1 MRAKISNFHI
11 DMYIC
16 WSPDLGSTPF
26 QPSKLPLL
34 GNFLEEKCG
43 WPSYFSGGGL
53 GGKLHS
59 SCAWTNQSAPS
70 IPFEGAIPKSGVG
83 ALRARQKC
91 WIPRC
96 GGGASFCYPKS
107 GTLFNGVSAQV
118 NQSVIQFCS
127 IQKSILLSLFIWNM
141 EHVLGCFT
149 CLIWSLLHG
158 AVMGIKGGINTCI
171 NLMVNQLFNLCNL

>member
-1 MRAKISNFHI
+1 MLTVGQTWVVFPSNLQNFPSLAIFWRRSVGGHHI
-11 DMYIC
+11 
-16 WSPDLGSTPF
+16 
-26 QPSKLPLL
+26 
-34 GNFLEEKCG
+34 FLEGDLVGSCIPPVPEPTNRPLPYLLRVQY
-43 WPSYFSGGGL
+43 PSLQY
-53 GGKLHS
+53 
-59 SCAWTNQSAPS
+59 
-70 IPFEGAIPKSGVG
+70 
-83 ALRARQKC
+83 QKC

-107 GTLFNGVSAQV
+107 GTLFHGVSAQV

-127 IQKSILLSLFIWNM
+127 IQKSILLCLFKWNM

-171 NLMVNQLFNLCNL
+171 NLMINQLFNLCNL